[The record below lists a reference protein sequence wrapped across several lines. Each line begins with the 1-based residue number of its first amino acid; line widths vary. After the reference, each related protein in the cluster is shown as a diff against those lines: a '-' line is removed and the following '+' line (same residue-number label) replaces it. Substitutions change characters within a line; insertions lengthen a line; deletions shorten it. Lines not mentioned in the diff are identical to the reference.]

1 MILKQNIAYYL
12 VGAIFA
18 IVLTGCSMIDENQDD
33 CGEQTKINY
42 ELQLITN
49 ISTEIHTQLDTHAD
63 ESFAEMLKSHLN
75 TIFTDFAKDVNL
87 SFYGVTG
94 DSTLLYHDKHIMND
108 SEHSYTLFIP
118 RRKYMHLALANIDDN
133 SVIKQENADKCHM
146 SSLHQVASDT
156 IESQNTGLFTAR
168 QMMEMIEGID
178 QTFNVRLYMANCSAV
193 LMIDPQ
199 GHDISNMRVFTTGFA
214 TAFYVS
220 DSLYEYKKS
229 APIVRTNRIMSNDS
243 RYVGFVSVNL
253 PSFNPG
259 AKSRSVIETTE
270 PFITNPGEETL
281 WEFRIYQLMD
291 DNTTTETVL
300 HIKEPLRAGQL
311 KIIKARVGENGQI
324 ESETPNVGISVT
336 LDWKKGGTYNPEL

>member
-1 MILKQNIAYYL
+1 
-12 VGAIFA
+12 
-18 IVLTGCSMIDENQDD
+18 
-33 CGEQTKINY
+33 
-42 ELQLITN
+42 
-49 ISTEIHTQLDTHAD
+49 
-63 ESFAEMLKSHLN
+63 
-75 TIFTDFAKDVNL
+75 
-87 SFYGVTG
+87 
-94 DSTLLYHDKHIMND
+94 
-108 SEHSYTLFIP
+108 
-118 RRKYMHLALANIDDN
+118 
-133 SVIKQENADKCHM
+133 
-146 SSLHQVASDT
+146 
-156 IESQNTGLFTAR
+156 
-168 QMMEMIEGID
+168 
-178 QTFNVRLYMANCSAV
+178 
-193 LMIDPQ
+193 
-199 GHDISNMRVFTTGFA
+199 MRVFTTGFA

>member
-18 IVLTGCSMIDENQDD
+18 IVLTGCSMIDENLDD

-49 ISTEIHTQLDTHAD
+49 ISTEIHTQLDTHTD
-63 ESFAEMLKSHLN
+63 ESFAEMLKSHLS
-75 TIFTDFAKDVNL
+75 TIFTDFAKDVSL
-87 SFYGVTG
+87 SFYGTTA
-94 DSTLLYHDKHIMND
+94 DSTLLYSDSHIMND
-108 SEHSYTLFIP
+108 SEHSYTLYIP
-118 RRKYMHLALANIDDN
+118 RRKYFHLALANIEDN
-133 SVIKQENADKCHM
+133 SVLKLENADNCHM
-146 SSLHQVASDT
+146 TSLHQVAADT
-156 IESQNTGLFTAR
+156 IESQNTGVFTAR
-168 QMMEMIEGID
+168 QLMEMVEGVD
-178 QTFNVRLYMANCSAV
+178 QTFNVRLYMANCATV

-214 TAFYVS
+214 SAFYIA
-220 DSLYEYKKS
+220 DSLYEYKKPS
-229 APIVRTNRIMSNDS
+229 PIVRTRKIESNDS

-253 PSFNPG
+253 PSLDPG
-259 AKSRSVIETTE
+259 ARTRTVVETTE
-270 PFITNPGEETL
+270 PFVAASGEEAL

>member
-1 MILKQNIAYYL
+1 MGIVI
-12 VGAIFA
+12 VT
-18 IVLTGCSMIDENQDD
+18 VLTGCSMIDENLDD
-33 CGEQTKINY
+33 CGEQTEINC

-49 ISTEIHTQLDTHAD
+49 VSTEIHTQLNMQTDAT
-63 ESFAEMLKSHLN
+63 FAEILKSNLSYV
-75 TIFTDFAKDVNL
+75 FTDFAKDVSL
-87 SFYGVTG
+87 SFYGTTA
-94 DSTLLYHDKHIMND
+94 DSTLLYSDSHIMND
-108 SEHSYTLFIP
+108 SEHSYTLYIP
-118 RRKYMHLALANIDDN
+118 RRKYFHLALANIEDN
-133 SVIKQENADKCHM
+133 SVLKLENANDCHM
-146 SSLHQVASDT
+146 TSLHQVAADT
-156 IESQNTGLFTAR
+156 IESQNTGVFTAR
-168 QMMEMIEGID
+168 QLMEMVEGVD
-178 QTFNVRLYMANCSAV
+178 QTFNVRLYMANCATV

>member
-1 MILKQNIAYYL
+1 
-12 VGAIFA
+12 
-18 IVLTGCSMIDENQDD
+18 
-33 CGEQTKINY
+33 
-42 ELQLITN
+42 
-49 ISTEIHTQLDTHAD
+49 
-63 ESFAEMLKSHLN
+63 
-75 TIFTDFAKDVNL
+75 
-87 SFYGVTG
+87 
-94 DSTLLYHDKHIMND
+94 
-108 SEHSYTLFIP
+108 
-118 RRKYMHLALANIDDN
+118 MHLALANIDDN